1 MNINNFEVPAEKL
14 YTVCYPDSLGFETT
28 DEVAQLEA
36 TIGQERALSALE
48 LAVDIDAD
56 GYTLTVSGS
65 PVSGRNTALRPYIQQ
80 APSRKPNPPDWVYI
94 YNFEDPLQPLAI
106 SISCGMIH
114 QVGQDMDD
122 LTSSC
127 RQKISR
133 AFDTDEYSHRVEE
146 RQEVQ
151 EKHQALTTTLEQ

>member
-56 GYTLTVSGS
+56 GYNLIVSGNRG
-65 PVSGRNTALRPYIQQ
+65 SGRSAALRSYLQQ
-80 APSRKPNPPDWVYI
+80 AASRKPNPPDWVYI

-133 AFDTDEYSHRVEE
+133 AFDTDEYSHGVEE